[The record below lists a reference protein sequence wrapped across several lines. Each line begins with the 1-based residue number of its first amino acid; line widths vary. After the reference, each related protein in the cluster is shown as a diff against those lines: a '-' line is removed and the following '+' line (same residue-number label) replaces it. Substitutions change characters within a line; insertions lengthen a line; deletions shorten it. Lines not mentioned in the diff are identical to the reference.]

1 MKREIEERNASI
13 GGSTTYKGERRKE
26 GFSSAP
32 SSHFPS
38 FFCNNIIIIIYNIE
52 RRRTYYIQSGNG
64 IEIEPPKLISKGDR
78 KISPTIMIRNYKD
91 TIKEIF
97 RTRSITIGGNLLQY
111 YTILLTKVKR

>member
-1 MKREIEERNASI
+1 MKRELEERNASI
-13 GGSTTYKGERRKE
+13 RGSTTCKGERRKE

-38 FFCNNIIIIIYNIE
+38 FFCNNIIIIIYNIK

-64 IEIEPPKLISKGDR
+64 NLTPKLISKGDR
-78 KISPTIMIRNYKD
+78 KISPTIIIRSYND
-91 TIKEIF
+91 AIKEIF
-97 RTRSITIGGNLLQY
+97 RTRSITIGGILLQN